1 MNAVEMVKE
10 ICKQRDIPISR
21 LEREC
26 GFSNGYI
33 GKLKRGYFPIDKA
46 QKIAERLDLDVNT
59 LIGVQTSAQRTDYY
73 QDIFSAVLAREMFND
88 PEIRALFHVKRSIP
102 PERFQAYYN
111 MIKELYRLENPTD
124 GYDFD
129 SGEPSDGDA
138 EV

>member
-46 QKIAERLDLDVNT
+46 EKIASYLDLDINT
-59 LIGVQTSAQRTDYY
+59 LIGVQISEQQSSYY
-73 QDIFSAVLAREMFND
+73 DDVFSAVLAHEMLKD
-88 PEIRALFHVKRSIP
+88 KEIRALFHVKKSIP

-111 MIKELYRLENPTD
+111 MIKTLYKMENPTD

>member
-46 QKIAERLDLDVNT
+46 EKIASYLNLDMNT
-59 LIGVQTSAQRTDYY
+59 LIGVQKSAQSSDYY

-111 MIKELYRLENPTD
+111 LIKTLYKMENPD
-124 GYDFD
+124 DAYDFD
-129 SGEPSDGDA
+129 SREPSDGDA

>member
-10 ICKQRDIPISR
+10 ICKQRNIPISR

-33 GKLKRGYFPIDKA
+33 SKLKRGYFPIDKA
-46 QKIAERLDLDVNT
+46 EKIARFLNLDVNT
-59 LIGVQTSAQRTDYY
+59 LVGVQKSAQRTDYY

-88 PEIRALFHVKRSIP
+88 PEMRALFHVKKSIP

-111 MIKELYRLENPTD
+111 LIKTLYQMENKND
-124 GYDFD
+124 DYNFD

>member
-33 GKLKRGYFPIDKA
+33 GKLKRGYFPIDKP

-59 LIGVQTSAQRTDYY
+59 LIGVQTSAPKSDYY
-73 QDIFSAVLAREMFND
+73 ENIF
-88 PEIRALFHVKRSIP
+88 
-102 PERFQAYYN
+102 
-111 MIKELYRLENPTD
+111 
-124 GYDFD
+124 
-129 SGEPSDGDA
+129 
-138 EV
+138 

>member
-10 ICKQRDIPISR
+10 ICKQRNIPISR

-33 GKLKRGYFPIDKA
+33 SKLKRGYFPIDKA
-46 QKIAERLDLDVNT
+46 EKIASFLNLDVNT
-59 LIGVQTSAQRTDYY
+59 LVGVQKSAQRTDYY

-88 PEIRALFHVKRSIP
+88 PEMRALFHVKKSIP

-111 MIKELYRLENPTD
+111 LIKTLYQMENKND
-124 GYDFD
+124 DYNFD

>member
-46 QKIAERLDLDVNT
+46 EKIASYLNLDMNT
-59 LIGVQTSAQRTDYY
+59 LIGVQKSAQSSDYY

-111 MIKELYRLENPTD
+111 LIKTLYKMENPSDDYNFD
-124 GYDFD
+124 G
-129 SGEPSDGDA
+129 GEPSDGDA

>member
-10 ICKQRDIPISR
+10 ICRQRDIPISR

-59 LIGVQTSAQRTDYY
+59 LIGVQKSVPESSYY
-73 QDIFSAVLAREMFND
+73 ENIFSAVLAREMFND
-88 PEIRALFHVKRSIP
+88 PEIRALFHVKKSIP

-111 MIKELYRLENPTD
+111 MIKELYRLENPDD
-124 GYDFD
+124 GYNFD

>member
-46 QKIAERLDLDVNT
+46 EKIAKRLGLDVNT
-59 LIGVQTSAQRTDYY
+59 LVGVQISEQQSSYY
-73 QDIFSAVLAREMFND
+73 ENIFSAVLAREMFND
-88 PEIRALFHVKRSIP
+88 PEIRALFHVKKSIP

-111 MIKELYRLENPTD
+111 LIKTLYQMENPSD
-124 GYDFD
+124 DYNFD
-129 SGEPSDGDA
+129 SGEPSDRDA